1 MSVNTIFKKAML
13 SAFVLSASIFSASA
27 FSANVFTTKAVS
39 SLNCVTINNDLA
51 QIEKFKQAGTY
62 RFSNG
67 GVQRINFDFA
77 SNQPFKDYLAAARAH
92 INAQN
97 PKASM
102 PCPITTATSKR
113 LYADK
118 PLQVVDLITPFEL
131 KANNEKAAV
140 LLIHGLTDSPYLFHD
155 LANSFVEQGISVRTL
170 LLPGHGTAAEA
181 LVDIDQADWRQAAS
195 YAIKSMFND
204 FDNVYLG
211 GFSTGGALVVDY
223 LNRNTLNET
232 EQQKLK
238 GVMLWSPASEA
249 KASMAWAAK
258 YVSWF
263 KDYLDEAADI
273 DFAKYE
279 SFPAN
284 AGAQVH
290 ALMKRIAPK
299 KLKGLSNT
307 PFFVVA
313 SEVDQTINTEAT
325 VNMLARWHAQNGAA
339 QTKDKLVY
347 YFGYE
352 AESGVKNSKENPL
365 KALPDTLKIITA
377 SSCEG
382 QVYCKNIRD
391 IAHTSPTNAPSNA
404 HYGWQGS
411 YRNCEHLT
419 GTELFASCKTVSSP
433 TLGELTEANLA
444 ATPNLQRLT
453 FNPYYEQMLEQMQRF
468 IESTLK

>member
-1 MSVNTIFKKAML
+1 MSVNANSKNVIL
-13 SAFVLSASIFSASA
+13 SAAILYASV
-27 FSANVFTTKAVS
+27 FSANVFAVNTSKTS
-39 SLNCVTINNDLA
+39 SLNCVTINNDLN

-62 RFSNG
+62 RFTKG
-67 GVQRINFDFA
+67 DVQRINFDFA
-77 SNQPFKDYLAAARAH
+77 SDTPYQDYLVASRAH

-113 LYADK
+113 LYSDK

-131 KANNEKAAV
+131 TANNEKAAV

-181 LVDIDQADWRQAAS
+181 LVDINQADWQQAAS
-195 YAIKSMFND
+195 YAIKRMLKD

-211 GFSTGGALVVDY
+211 GFSTGGALIVDF
-223 LNRNTLNET
+223 LNHNTLSDA

-249 KASMAWAAK
+249 KASMAWAVK

-290 ALMKRIAPK
+290 ALMQRIKPK
-299 KLKGLSNT
+299 KLDRLRNV

-325 VNMLARWHAQNGAA
+325 LKLLAHWHNQNGDAKI
-339 QTKDKLVY
+339 KDTLLY
-347 YFGYE
+347 YGHK
-352 AESGVKNSKENPL
+352 SQLDTLPVTL
-365 KALPDTLKIITA
+365 KAM
-377 SSCEG
+377 SSFSCERDIF
-382 QVYCKNIRD
+382 CKNLLEV
-391 IAHTSPTNAPSNA
+391 AHTSTTNAPSNI
-404 HYGWQGS
+404 HYGWQGN

-419 GTELFASCKTVSSP
+419 ETELFATCKTSASITVGEVTKENLEKSP
-433 TLGELTEANLA
+433 NM
-444 ATPNLQRLT
+444 QRLT
-453 FNPYYEQMLEQMQRF
+453 FNPFFDAMLEEMHKF
-468 IESTLK
+468 IEETL

>member
-13 SAFVLSASIFSASA
+13 SAFVLSASTFSVSA
-27 FSANVFTTKAVS
+27 FSANVFAAETSS

-62 RFSNG
+62 RFAKG
-67 GVQRINFDFA
+67 GLQRINFDFA
-77 SNQPFKDYLAAARAH
+77 SNKPFQDYLVAARVH

-102 PCPITTATSKR
+102 PCPITTPTSKR

-118 PLQVVDLITPFEL
+118 SLQVVDLITPFEV
-131 KANNEKAAV
+131 KADNEKAAV

-195 YAIKSMFND
+195 YAIKSMLND

-223 LNRNTLNET
+223 LNHNTLNES
-232 EQQKLK
+232 ELQKLK

-249 KASMAWAAK
+249 KAGMAWAAK

-263 KDYLDEAADI
+263 TDYLDEAADI

-290 ALMKRIAPK
+290 ALMKRIEPK
-299 KLKGLSNT
+299 KLKGLRNI

-313 SEVDQTINTEAT
+313 SEVDQTINSEAT
-325 VNMLARWHAQNGAA
+325 VNILARWHAQNGAA
-339 QTKDKLVY
+339 QALDKLVY
-347 YFGYE
+347 YYANNVE
-352 AESGVKNSKENPL
+352 DQLN
-365 KALPDTLKIITA
+365 ALPNSLKTVTTF
-377 SSCEG
+377 SCEG
-382 QVYCKNIRD
+382 QVYCKRVLD
-391 IAHTSPTNAPSNA
+391 IAHTSPTNAPSNP

-419 GTELFASCKTVSSP
+419 GTKLFVSCKTANAV
-433 TLGELTEANLA
+433 TLGELTEANLET
-444 ATPNLQRLT
+444 TPNLQRLT
-453 FNPYYEQMLEQMQRF
+453 FNPYYEQMLEQIQGF
-468 IESTLK
+468 INNTLK

>member
-13 SAFVLSASIFSASA
+13 STAVFFTSA
-27 FSANVFTTKAVS
+27 FSANVFAVNVFTTKAAS
-39 SLNCVTINNDLA
+39 SLNCVTINNDLV

-62 RFSNG
+62 RFAKG

-77 SNQPFKDYLAAARAH
+77 SEQPFKNYLVAARAH

-97 PKASM
+97 PKANM
-102 PCPITTATSKR
+102 PCPIKTETSKR

-131 KANNEKAAV
+131 KAVNEKAAV

-195 YAIKSMFND
+195 YAIKSMLND

-223 LNRNTLNET
+223 LNHNALNET

-238 GVMLWSPASEA
+238 GIMLWSPASEA
-249 KASMAWAAK
+249 KAGMAWAAK

-263 KDYLDEAADI
+263 QDYLDEAADI

-290 ALMKRIAPK
+290 ALMKRIEPQ
-299 KLKGLSNT
+299 KLKGLRNI

-313 SEVDQTINTEAT
+313 SEVDQTIETDVT
-325 VNMLARWHAQNGAA
+325 VNMLAHWHGQNGAA
-339 QTKDKLVY
+339 QAQDKLVY
-347 YFGYE
+347 YYANNVE
-352 AESGVKNSKENPL
+352 DQLN
-365 KALPDTLKIITA
+365 ALPNSLKTVTTF
-377 SSCEG
+377 SCEG
-382 QVYCKNIRD
+382 QVYCKRVLD
-391 IAHTSPTNAPSNA
+391 IAHTSPTNAPSNP

-419 GTELFASCKTVSSP
+419 GTDLFASCKTANAV
-433 TLGELTEANLA
+433 TLGELTEANLET
-444 ATPNLQRLT
+444 TPNLQRLT
-453 FNPYYEQMLEQMQRF
+453 FNPYYDQMLEQMQGF
-468 IESTLK
+468 IKSTLR

>member
-13 SAFVLSASIFSASA
+13 SAAVFFTSA
-27 FSANVFTTKAVS
+27 FSVNVFAVEASS

-62 RFSNG
+62 RFAKG

-77 SNQPFKDYLAAARAH
+77 SNKPFQDYLAAARAH

-97 PKASM
+97 PKANM
-102 PCPITTATSKR
+102 PCPIRTETSKR
-113 LYADK
+113 LYANK

-131 KANNEKAAV
+131 KADNEKAAV

-181 LVDIDQADWRQAAS
+181 LVDIEQADWRQAAS
-195 YAIKSMFND
+195 YAIKSMLND

-223 LNRNTLNET
+223 LNRNNLNES
-232 EQQKLK
+232 ELQKLK

-249 KASMAWAAK
+249 KAGMAWAAK

-263 KDYLDEAADI
+263 TDYLDEAADI

-290 ALMKRIAPK
+290 ALMKRIEPQ
-299 KLKGLSNT
+299 KLKGLRNT

-313 SEVDQTINTEAT
+313 SEVDQTIETDAT
-325 VNMLARWHAQNGAA
+325 VNILARWHAQNGAA
-339 QTKDKLVY
+339 QAQDKLVY
-347 YFGYE
+347 YYANNVE
-352 AESGVKNSKENPL
+352 DQLNELPNSL
-365 KALPDTLKIITA
+365 KTITTF
-377 SSCEG
+377 SCEG
-382 QVYCKNIRD
+382 QVYCESVLD
-391 IAHTSPTNAPSNA
+391 IAHTSPTNAPSNP

-419 GTELFASCKTVSSP
+419 GTDLFGSCKTANAV
-433 TLGELTEANLA
+433 TLGELTEANLE
-444 ATPNLQRLT
+444 TTLNLQRLT
-453 FNPYYEQMLEQMQRF
+453 FNPYYEQMLEQMQLF
-468 IESTLK
+468 VESTLK

>member
-1 MSVNTIFKKAML
+1 MLVNTIFNKAIL
-13 SAFVLSASIFSASA
+13 SAAVLSASA
-27 FSANVFTTKAVS
+27 FSANVFAAKASS

-62 RFSNG
+62 RFTKG

-77 SNQPFKDYLAAARAH
+77 SNKPFQDYLAAARAH

-97 PKASM
+97 PKANM
-102 PCPITTATSKR
+102 PCPISTPTSKR

-118 PLQVVDLITPFEL
+118 PLQVVDLIAPFEL
-131 KANNEKAAV
+131 KADNEKAAV

-195 YAIKSMFND
+195 YAIKSMLND

-223 LNRNTLNET
+223 LNRNNLNES
-232 EQQKLK
+232 ELQKLK

-249 KASMAWAAK
+249 KAGMAWAAK

-263 KDYLDEAADI
+263 TDYLDEAADI

-290 ALMKRIAPK
+290 ALMKRIEPK
-299 KLKGLSNT
+299 KLKGLRNT

-313 SEVDQTINTEAT
+313 SEVDQTIETDAT
-325 VNMLARWHAQNGAA
+325 VNILARWHAQNGAA
-339 QTKDKLVY
+339 QAQDKLVY
-347 YFGYE
+347 YYANNVE
-352 AESGVKNSKENPL
+352 DQLNTLPSSL
-365 KALPDTLKIITA
+365 KTITTF
-377 SSCEG
+377 SCEG
-382 QVYCKNIRD
+382 QVYCERVLD
-391 IAHTSPTNAPSNA
+391 IAHTSPTNASSNP

-419 GTELFASCKTVSSP
+419 GTDLFASCKTTSSP
-433 TLGELTEANLA
+433 TLGELTEENLQ

-453 FNPYYEQMLEQMQRF
+453 FNPYYEQMLEQMLGF
-468 IESTLK
+468 IASTLK

>member
-1 MSVNTIFKKAML
+1 MSVNTIFKNAML
-13 SAFVLSASIFSASA
+13 SAAVFSVSA
-27 FSANVFTTKAVS
+27 FSANVFAAKASS

-62 RFSNG
+62 RFAKG
-67 GVQRINFDFA
+67 GVQRINFNFA
-77 SNQPFKDYLAAARAH
+77 SNKPFQDYLAAARAH

-102 PCPITTATSKR
+102 PCPISTPTSKR

-118 PLQVVDLITPFEL
+118 PLQVVDLIAPFEL
-131 KANNEKAAV
+131 KADNEKAAV

-195 YAIKSMFND
+195 YAIKSMLKD
-204 FDNVYLG
+204 FDSVYLG

-223 LNRNTLNET
+223 LNRNILNET
-232 EQQKLK
+232 ELQKLK

-290 ALMKRIAPK
+290 ALMKRIEPN
-299 KLKGLSNT
+299 KLKGLRNT

-313 SEVDQTINTEAT
+313 SEVDQTIATDAT
-325 VNMLARWHAQNGAA
+325 VNILARWHAQNGAA
-339 QTKDKLVY
+339 QAQDKLVY
-347 YFGYE
+347 YY
-352 AESGVKNSKENPL
+352 ANNVADQLN
-365 KALPDTLKIITA
+365 ALPSSLKTVTTF
-377 SSCEG
+377 SCEG
-382 QVYCKNIRD
+382 QVYCERVLD
-391 IAHTSPTNAPSNA
+391 IAHTSPTNAPSNP

-419 GTELFASCKTVSSP
+419 GTELFASCKTTSSP
-433 TLGELTEANLA
+433 TLGELTEVNLQ

-453 FNPYYEQMLEQMQRF
+453 FNPYYEQMLEQMQGF

>member
-1 MSVNTIFKKAML
+1 MLVNTIFNKAIL
-13 SAFVLSASIFSASA
+13 SAAVLSASA
-27 FSANVFTTKAVS
+27 FSANVFATKASS

-62 RFSNG
+62 RFTKG

-77 SNQPFKDYLAAARAH
+77 SNKPFQDYLAAARAH

-97 PKASM
+97 PKANM
-102 PCPITTATSKR
+102 PCPISTPTSKR

-118 PLQVVDLITPFEL
+118 PLQVVDLIAPFEL
-131 KANNEKAAV
+131 KADNEKAAV

-181 LVDIDQADWRQAAS
+181 LVDIDQADWREAAS
-195 YAIKSMFND
+195 YAIKSMLND

-223 LNRNTLNET
+223 LNRNTLSEI

-249 KASMAWAAK
+249 KAGMAWAAK

-263 KDYLDEAADI
+263 SDYLDEAADI

-290 ALMKRIAPK
+290 ALMKRIEPQ
-299 KLKGLSNT
+299 KLKGLRNT

-325 VNMLARWHAQNGAA
+325 VNILARWHAQNGAA
-339 QTKDKLVY
+339 QAQDKLVY
-347 YFGYE
+347 YY
-352 AESGVKNSKENPL
+352 ANKVADQLN
-365 KALPDTLKIITA
+365 ALPSSLKTVTTF
-377 SSCEG
+377 SCEG
-382 QVYCKNIRD
+382 QVYCKRVLD
-391 IAHTSPTNAPSNA
+391 IAHTSPTNVPSNP

-419 GTELFASCKTVSSP
+419 GTDLFASCKTTSSP
-433 TLGELTEANLA
+433 TLGELTEENLQ

-453 FNPYYEQMLEQMQRF
+453 FNPYYEQMLEQMQGF
-468 IESTLK
+468 IASTLK

>member
-1 MSVNTIFKKAML
+1 MSVKLIFKTAIV
-13 SAFVLSASIFSASA
+13 SAAVLSASTFSTQVSAS
-27 FSANVFTTKAVS
+27 NT
-39 SLNCVTINNDLA
+39 LNCVNLNNDLA

-62 RFSNG
+62 RFTNG
-67 GVQRINFDFA
+67 DVQRINFDFA
-77 SNQPFKDYLAAARAH
+77 SNKPFQDYLVAARAH
-92 INAQN
+92 INTQN

-102 PCPITTATSKR
+102 PCSITTATSKR

-131 KANNEKAAV
+131 KADNEKAAV

-155 LANSFVEQGISVRTL
+155 LANSFVEQGISVRTM

-195 YAIKSMFND
+195 YAIKSMLKD

-223 LNRNTLNET
+223 LNRNTLSET

-249 KASMAWAAK
+249 KAGMAWAAK

-290 ALMKRIAPK
+290 ALMKRIEPQ

-325 VNMLARWHAQNGAA
+325 VNMLARWHGQNGAA
-339 QTKDKLVY
+339 QAQDKLVY
-347 YFGYE
+347 YY
-352 AESGVKNSKENPL
+352 AKKAADQLN
-365 KALPDTLKIITA
+365 ALPNSLKTVTTF
-377 SSCEG
+377 SCEG
-382 QVYCKNIRD
+382 QVYCESVFD
-391 IAHTSPTNAPSNA
+391 IAHTSPTNAPSNP

-419 GTELFASCKTVSSP
+419 GTDLFASCKTTSSP
-433 TLGELTEANLA
+433 TLGELTEVNLEM
-444 ATPNLQRLT
+444 TPNLQRLT

>member
-1 MSVNTIFKKAML
+1 MSVNAIFNKAIL
-13 SAFVLSASIFSASA
+13 SAAVLSASA
-27 FSANVFTTKAVS
+27 FSANVFAANMFTTKATS

-62 RFSNG
+62 RFAKG

-77 SNQPFKDYLAAARAH
+77 SNKSFQDYLAAARAH

-97 PKASM
+97 PKANM
-102 PCPITTATSKR
+102 PCPIKTETSKR
-113 LYADK
+113 LYANK
-118 PLQVVDLITPFEL
+118 PLQVVDLIMPFEL
-131 KANNEKAAV
+131 KADNEKAAV

-195 YAIKSMFND
+195 YAIKSMLND

-223 LNRNTLNET
+223 LNHNTLKES
-232 EQQKLK
+232 ELQKLK

-249 KASMAWAAK
+249 KAGMAWAAK

-263 KDYLDEAADI
+263 TDYLDEAADI

-290 ALMKRIAPK
+290 ALMKRIEPK
-299 KLKGLSNT
+299 KLKGLRNI

-313 SEVDQTINTEAT
+313 SEVDQTINSEAT
-325 VNMLARWHAQNGAA
+325 VNILARWHVQNGAA
-339 QTKDKLVY
+339 QAQDKLVY
-347 YFGYE
+347 YYANNVE
-352 AESGVKNSKENPL
+352 EQLNALSNSL
-365 KALPDTLKIITA
+365 KTVTTF
-377 SSCEG
+377 SCEG
-382 QVYCKNIRD
+382 QVYCKHVLD
-391 IAHTSPTNAPSNA
+391 IAHTSPTNAPSNP

-419 GTELFASCKTVSSP
+419 GTKLFVSCKTANAV
-433 TLGELTEANLA
+433 TLGELTEANLET
-444 ATPNLQRLT
+444 TPNLQRLT
-453 FNPYYEQMLEQMQRF
+453 FNPYYEQMLEQMQGF

>member
-1 MSVNTIFKKAML
+1 MLVNTIFNKAIL
-13 SAFVLSASIFSASA
+13 SAAVLSASA
-27 FSANVFTTKAVS
+27 FSANVFAAKASS

-62 RFSNG
+62 RFTKG

-77 SNQPFKDYLAAARAH
+77 SNKPFQDYLAAARAH

-97 PKASM
+97 PKANM
-102 PCPITTATSKR
+102 PCPISTPTSKR

-118 PLQVVDLITPFEL
+118 PLQVVDLIAPFEL
-131 KANNEKAAV
+131 KADNEKAAV

-195 YAIKSMFND
+195 YAIKSMLND

-223 LNRNTLNET
+223 LNRNTLNES
-232 EQQKLK
+232 ELQKLK

-249 KASMAWAAK
+249 KAGMAWAAK

-263 KDYLDEAADI
+263 TDYLDEAADI

-290 ALMKRIAPK
+290 ALMKRIEPK
-299 KLKGLSNT
+299 KLKGLRNT

-313 SEVDQTINTEAT
+313 SEVDQTIETDAT
-325 VNMLARWHAQNGAA
+325 VNILARWHAQNGAA
-339 QTKDKLVY
+339 QAQDKLVY
-347 YFGYE
+347 YYANNVE
-352 AESGVKNSKENPL
+352 DQLNTLPSSL
-365 KALPDTLKIITA
+365 KTITTF
-377 SSCEG
+377 SCEG
-382 QVYCKNIRD
+382 QVYCERVLD
-391 IAHTSPTNAPSNA
+391 IAHTSPTNASSNP

-419 GTELFASCKTVSSP
+419 GTDLFASCKTTSSP
-433 TLGELTEANLA
+433 TLGELTEENLQ

-453 FNPYYEQMLEQMQRF
+453 FNPYYEQMLEQMLGF
-468 IESTLK
+468 IASTLK

>member
-1 MSVNTIFKKAML
+1 MLVNTIFNKAIL
-13 SAFVLSASIFSASA
+13 SAAVLSASA
-27 FSANVFTTKAVS
+27 FSANVFAAKASS
-39 SLNCVTINNDLA
+39 SLNCVTINNDLV

-62 RFSNG
+62 RFAKG
-67 GVQRINFDFA
+67 GVQRINFDFS
-77 SNQPFKDYLAAARAH
+77 SNKPFQDYLVAARAH

-97 PKASM
+97 PKANMS
-102 PCPITTATSKR
+102 CPISTPTSKR

-131 KANNEKAAV
+131 KADNEKAAV

-155 LANSFVEQGISVRTL
+155 LATSFVEQGISVRTL
-170 LLPGHGTAAEA
+170 LLPGHGTASEA

-195 YAIKSMFND
+195 YAIKSMLKD

-223 LNRNTLNET
+223 LNRNTLSES
-232 EQQKLK
+232 ELQKLK

-249 KASMAWAAK
+249 KASLAWAAK

-290 ALMKRIAPK
+290 ALMKRIEPK
-299 KLKGLSNT
+299 KLKGLRNT

-313 SEVDQTINTEAT
+313 SEVDQTIETDAT
-325 VNMLARWHAQNGAA
+325 VNILARWHAQNGAA
-339 QTKDKLVY
+339 QVQDKLMY
-347 YFGYE
+347 YY
-352 AESGVKNSKENPL
+352 ANNVADQLN
-365 KALPDTLKIITA
+365 ALPRSLKTVTTF
-377 SSCEG
+377 SCEG
-382 QVYCKNIRD
+382 QVYCARVLD
-391 IAHTSPTNAPSNA
+391 IAHTSPTNAPSNP

-419 GTELFASCKTVSSP
+419 GTDLFGSCKTTSSP
-433 TLGELTEANLA
+433 TLGELTEVNLQ

-453 FNPYYEQMLEQMQRF
+453 FNPYYEQMLEQMQGF

>member
-1 MSVNTIFKKAML
+1 MSVNTIFKNAII
-13 SAFVLSASIFSASA
+13 SAAVLSASTFSASA
-27 FSANVFTTKAVS
+27 FSANVFAVETS
-39 SLNCVTINNDLA
+39 NSLNCVTINNNLA

-62 RFSNG
+62 RFAKD

-77 SNQPFKDYLAAARAH
+77 SNKPFQDYLVAARAH

-97 PKASM
+97 PKANM
-102 PCPITTATSKR
+102 PCPISTPTSKR

-118 PLQVVDLITPFEL
+118 PLQVVDLIVPFEL
-131 KANNEKAAV
+131 KADNEKAAV

-155 LANSFVEQGISVRTL
+155 LANSFVKQGISVRTL

-181 LVDIDQADWRQAAS
+181 LVDIEQADWRQAAS
-195 YAIKSMFND
+195 YAIKSMLND

-223 LNRNTLNET
+223 LNRNTLNES
-232 EQQKLK
+232 ELQKLK

-299 KLKGLSNT
+299 KLKGLRNT

-325 VNMLARWHAQNGAA
+325 VNIIARWHAQNGAA
-339 QTKDKLVY
+339 QAQDKLVY
-347 YFGYE
+347 YY
-352 AESGVKNSKENPL
+352 ANKVADQLN
-365 KALPDTLKIITA
+365 ALPRSLKTVTTF
-377 SSCEG
+377 SCEG
-382 QVYCKNIRD
+382 QVYCERVLD
-391 IAHTSPTNAPSNA
+391 IAHTSPTNAPSNP

-419 GTELFASCKTVSSP
+419 GTDLFASCKTTSSP
-433 TLGELTEANLA
+433 TLGELTEENLQ

-453 FNPYYEQMLEQMQRF
+453 FNPYYEQMLEQMQEF
-468 IESTLK
+468 IASTLK

>member
-1 MSVNTIFKKAML
+1 MSVNTTFKKAML
-13 SAFVLSASIFSASA
+13 SAVALSASTFSLSACSAS
-27 FSANVFTTKAVS
+27 VFAAKAAS
-39 SLNCVTINNDLA
+39 SLNCITINNDLA
-51 QIEKFKQAGTY
+51 QIEKYKQAGTY
-62 RFSNG
+62 RFAKG
-67 GVQRINFDFA
+67 GVKRINFDF
-77 SNQPFKDYLAAARAH
+77 SSDQPYTDYLVAARAH

-102 PCPITTATSKR
+102 PCPITTSTSRR

-118 PLQVVDLITPFEL
+118 PLKIVDLITPFEL
-131 KANNEKAAV
+131 KADNEKAAV

-155 LANSFVEQGISVRTL
+155 LANSFVDQGISVRTL

-195 YAIKSMFND
+195 YAIKSMLND

-249 KASMAWAAK
+249 KSGMAWAAK

-263 KDYLDEAADI
+263 SDYLDEAADI

-290 ALMKRIAPK
+290 ALMKRIEPEE
-299 KLKGLSNT
+299 LKGLRNT

-313 SEVDQTINTEAT
+313 SEVDQTIETDAT
-325 VNMLARWHAQNGAA
+325 VNILAHWHAQNGAA
-339 QTKDKLVY
+339 QSQDRLVY
-347 YFGYE
+347 YT
-352 AESGVKNSKENPL
+352 ASKVEDQLN
-365 KALPDTLKIITA
+365 ALPNSLKTVTTF
-377 SSCEG
+377 SCAG
-382 QVYCKNIRD
+382 QVYCENVLD
-391 IAHTSPTNAPSNA
+391 IAHISPTNAPSNL

-419 GTELFASCKTVSSP
+419 GTELFGSCKTASAV
-433 TLGELTEANLA
+433 TLGELTEANLE
-444 ATPNLQRLT
+444 TIPNLQRLT
-453 FNPYYEQMLEQMQRF
+453 FNPYYEQMLEQIQVF
-468 IESTLK
+468 VDSTLK

>member
-1 MSVNTIFKKAML
+1 MSVNTIFNKAIL
-13 SAFVLSASIFSASA
+13 SAAFLSASTFSASA
-27 FSANVFTTKAVS
+27 FSANVFAVETS
-39 SLNCVTINNDLA
+39 NSLNCVTINNDLA

-62 RFSNG
+62 RFAKG
-67 GVQRINFDFA
+67 GVKRINFDFA
-77 SNQPFKDYLAAARAH
+77 SNKPFQDYLAAARAH

-97 PKASM
+97 PKANM
-102 PCPITTATSKR
+102 PCPISTPTSKR

-118 PLQVVDLITPFEL
+118 PLQVVDLIAPFEL
-131 KANNEKAAV
+131 KADNEKAAV

-195 YAIKSMFND
+195 YAIKSMLND

-223 LNRNTLNET
+223 LNRNTLSES
-232 EQQKLK
+232 ELQKLK

-299 KLKGLSNT
+299 KLKGLRNT

-325 VNMLARWHAQNGAA
+325 VNILARWHAQNGAA
-339 QTKDKLVY
+339 QAQDKLVY
-347 YFGYE
+347 YY
-352 AESGVKNSKENPL
+352 ANNVADQLN
-365 KALPDTLKIITA
+365 ALPSALKTVTTF
-377 SSCEG
+377 SCEG
-382 QVYCKNIRD
+382 QMYCERVLD
-391 IAHTSPTNAPSNA
+391 IAHTSPTNAPSNP

-419 GTELFASCKTVSSP
+419 GTELFTSCKTTPSP
-433 TLGELTEANLA
+433 TLGELTEMNLEV
-444 ATPNLQRLT
+444 TPNLQRLT
-453 FNPYYEQMLEQMQRF
+453 FNPYYEQMLEQMQGF